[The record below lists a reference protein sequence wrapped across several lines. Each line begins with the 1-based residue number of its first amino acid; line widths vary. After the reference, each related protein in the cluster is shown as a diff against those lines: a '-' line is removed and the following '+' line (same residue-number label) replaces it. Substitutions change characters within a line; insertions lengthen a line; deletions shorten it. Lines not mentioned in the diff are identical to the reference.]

1 MSYTPNTWK
10 SGDVVTSAKLNNIEQ
25 GIANAALLVT
35 ADENTGACDTK
46 ASVMYNAIAN
56 GQLVIIKIEGLGAFT
71 VMAAVLREGY
81 TFEIHNIDSYICFV
95 AATGDDYPAAQ
106 G

>member
-25 GIANAALLVT
+25 GIANTALLVT
-35 ADENTGACDTK
+35 TDENTGACNTK
-46 ASVMYNAIAN
+46 ASVMYNAMAN

-71 VMAAVLREGY
+71 VMAADVREGY
-81 TFEIHNIDSYICFV
+81 TFEIHDIDSYIHFV
-95 AATGDDYPAAQ
+95 AATGDDYPAVQ

>member
-35 ADENTGACDTK
+35 ASENTGACDTK

-71 VMAAVLREGY
+71 VMAADLREGY
-81 TFEIHNIDSYICFV
+81 TFEIHDIDSYIHFV
-95 AATGDDYPAAQ
+95 AATGDDYPAIQ

>member
-1 MSYTPNTWK
+1 MAYEPTVWK
-10 SGDVVTSAKLNNIEQ
+10 SGDVVTSAKLNKIEQ

-35 ADENTGACDTK
+35 VDENTGACDTK

-71 VMAAVLREGY
+71 VMAADLQEGY
-81 TFEIHNIDSYICFV
+81 TFEIHDIGSYIHFV

-106 G
+106 E